1 MYDTIIINAPQAQ
14 SITIS
19 TTKAADSVEVTSEP
33 VAQATQDPRNTSTT
47 PPLPEEVIK
56 KRLKEQWEPKKK
68 DNVFLSNVY
77 IAANMANS
85 KNKATRLRNCAR
97 WLEFA
102 IAEGQ
107 PAKLVKTSSCH
118 VRLCPVC
125 QWRRSLA
132 TFRTL
137 ARIYSSPTIARHK
150 HLFLTLTQRNVSAAE
165 LGAELNRISAAWSRL
180 TRRKAL
186 SCVKG
191 YTKTVEIT
199 RNQKTGEYH
208 PHIHAILSVPQSYGR
223 KEYITRRE
231 WQELWS
237 DVMHLDYLPEV
248 HIKAIKKV
256 TGKTVAEVA
265 KYSVKPADYLSK
277 SADMAKK
284 IVEELDNVLD
294 GKRFVSLGGIISEEN
309 KKINN
314 GKNPEDLD
322 ELTDADG
329 DWIEWEKVIYEYNFG
344 SGVYERLSV

>member
-14 SITIS
+14 TITIS
-19 TTKAADSVEVTSEP
+19 TAKAAESVGVTQYP
-33 VAQATQDPRNTSTT
+33 VTQATQDTAHT
-47 PPLPEEVIK
+47 PTMQPLPEEIIK

-68 DNVFLSNVY
+68 DNVFLSNIY
-77 IAANMANS
+77 IAADMANS

-132 TFRTL
+132 TYRTL
-137 ARIYSSPTIARHK
+137 ARIYSSPNIKRHK
-150 HLFLTLTQRNVSAAE
+150 HLFLTLTQKNVPAAE
-165 LGAELNRISAAWSRL
+165 LGAEIARISAAWSRL
-180 TRRKAL
+180 TRRKTL

-199 RNQKTGEYH
+199 RNAKTGEYH

-231 WQELWS
+231 WQQLWA
-237 DVMHLDYLPEV
+237 DVMKLDYLPEV
-248 HIKAIKKV
+248 HVKAIKKI

-277 SADMAKK
+277 TPELAVK
-284 IVEELDNVLD
+284 IIEELDSMLD
-294 GKRFVSLGGIISEEN
+294 GKRFVSLGGIIAEEN
-309 KKINN
+309 KRINN
-314 GKNPEDLD
+314 GKNPEDL
-322 ELTDADG
+322 EEMIDADG
-329 DWIEWEKVIYEYNFG
+329 DWIEWEKVVYEYNFG
-344 SGVYERLSV
+344 SGAYQRLSV